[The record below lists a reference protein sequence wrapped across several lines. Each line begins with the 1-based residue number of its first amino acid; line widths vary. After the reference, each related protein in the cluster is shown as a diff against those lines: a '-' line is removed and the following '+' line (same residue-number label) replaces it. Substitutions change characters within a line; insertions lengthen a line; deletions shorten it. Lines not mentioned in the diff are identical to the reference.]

1 MREVLRVDD
10 MKKARI
16 LLGDSQSLLMEALT
30 KLLEPE
36 FEIVG
41 MVTDGRELLKATL
54 RLKPDMVVL
63 DVSMTA
69 LNGLEV
75 GRRLKAN
82 VPGIKLIYL
91 TMEQD
96 GDMVDEAFRL
106 GAAAYLPKSC
116 KASDLLNA
124 IRGAWFRS
132 SYLLPFVTRS
142 NTIVGSFKSG
152 RSDRKSPLRLTL
164 RQREVLQLLVEGRS
178 MKETALALQIKPR
191 TVAYHKYRIMDDFNL
206 GSNAALLRFA
216 LRKEE

>member
-1 MREVLRVDD
+1 

-16 LLGDSQSLLMEALT
+16 LLGDSQRLLMEAVT

-36 FEIVG
+36 FEVVG
-41 MVTDGRELLKATL
+41 MFADGSELLKTVL
-54 RLKPDMVVL
+54 NLKPDMVVL

-69 LNGLEV
+69 LNGLEA

-96 GDMVDEAFRL
+96 GDIVDEAFRL
-106 GAAAYLPKSC
+106 GASAYLLKSC
-116 KASDLLNA
+116 KASDLLDA
-124 IRGAWFRS
+124 IRGACFRS

-142 NTIVGSFKSG
+142 KTIVGSFRRGQTG
-152 RSDRKSPLRLTL
+152 RKNPLRLTL

-178 MKETALALQIKPR
+178 MKEVALALQIKPR
-191 TVAYHKYRIMDDFNL
+191 TVAYHKYRIMNDFNL

-216 LRKEE
+216 LRKEVA

>member
-1 MREVLRVDD
+1 

-16 LLGDSQSLLMEALT
+16 VLGDSQSLVMEALT

-36 FEIVG
+36 FEVVG
-41 MVTDGRELLKATL
+41 MVADGRELLKTVL
-54 RLKPDMVVL
+54 DLKPDMVVL
-63 DVSMTA
+63 DVSMTM
-69 LNGLEV
+69 LNGLEA

-82 VPGIKLIYL
+82 VPEIKLIYL

-106 GAAAYLPKSC
+106 GAAAYLLKSC
-116 KASDLLNA
+116 KASDLLDA
-124 IRGAWFRS
+124 IRQAWLVS

-152 RSDRKSPLRLTL
+152 RSDRKNRLRLTL

-178 MKETALALQIKPR
+178 MKEAALALQIKPR
-191 TVAYHKYRIMDDFNL
+191 TVAFHKYRIMDDFNL
-206 GSNAALLRFA
+206 DSNAALVRFA
-216 LRKEE
+216 LRNEVVA

>member
-1 MREVLRVDD
+1 

-16 LLGDSQSLLMEALT
+16 LLGDSQSLLMEAVT
-30 KLLEPE
+30 KLLDPE
-36 FEIVG
+36 FEVVG
-41 MVTDGRELLKATL
+41 MVADGRELLKTVL
-54 RLKPDMVVL
+54 DLKPNMVVL
-63 DVSMTA
+63 DVSMRV
-69 LNGLEV
+69 LNGLEA

-96 GDMVDEAFRL
+96 ADMVDEAFRL
-106 GAAAYLPKSC
+106 GAAAYLLKSC
-116 KASDLLNA
+116 KASDLLDA
-124 IRGAWFRS
+124 IRGAWFCS

-142 NTIVGSFKSG
+142 KTIVGSFRRGQSG
-152 RSDRKSPLRLTL
+152 RKNPLRLTL

-178 MKETALALQIKPR
+178 MKEVALALQIKPR

-216 LRKEE
+216 LRKEVA